1 MKFYKKLQT
10 LKKKLTTAPC
20 LKGVMLNKSRF
31 GVKSCNQLSTC
42 SSQSN
47 KTKLHPFPAWTFNEW
62 FSTGSALPQ
71 NQTTQTLIDSRGFH
85 AHLSLQ
91 TVKTLIREP
100 SNPSQHR
107 FVDANCRIC
116 VDRTKV
122 HSEA

>member
-62 FSTGSALPQ
+62 FSTGSALPE

-85 AHLSLQ
+85 AHRSLQ
-91 TVKTLIREP
+91 MVKTR
-100 SNPSQHR
+100 HR
-107 FVDANCRIC
+107 FVDANCRVC